1 MGGFFLKDLNAEQKD
16 AEKDYVCS
24 KCPVGEFQAEDYV
37 LHEACQKCPKG
48 EAAANSGEPLTIK
61 IITLPGGGSTD
72 QTPSCKHCSKGQ
84 YMNEEGKSRDTYGC
98 KTCITGRHADNEGS
112 YSCKD
117 CVSGK
122 FSADVRL
129 SFLFF
134 FDPFQRRRKCP

>member
-1 MGGFFLKDLNAEQKD
+1 MGGFFLKDLNAEQKN

-37 LHEACQKCPKG
+37 LHDACQKCPKG
-48 EAAANSGEPLTIK
+48 KAAANS
-61 IITLPGGGSTD
+61 GGSTD

-129 SFLFF
+129 FVSFFL
-134 FDPFQRRRKCP
+134 